1 MRDIRT
7 VGVVLHPQRDSTEA
21 VSAILRWGQEVGVTV
36 LSLEEDVGRFEC
48 EAVAVSPPTMTDRAD
63 LLVGLGGDGT
73 VLRAMRMSDG
83 HGIPV
88 LGVNLGRLGFL
99 AEVDI
104 PDLGAALTAIAEGG
118 YEIEPR
124 SALDAVIGTQRYTAF
139 NDVVVV
145 RVPGERNAAVG
156 LAIQGNHFVS
166 YAADAVIVA
175 TPTGS
180 TAYNFS
186 AGGPIVAPS
195 VAGILVTPSSPH
207 SVFGRAMVV
216 DHTHSLTLSILPP
229 SGRLAVEVDGEVV
242 TYVTPGATLEISS
255 RADAAQVVRLGR
267 TTFYQRA
274 QRKLGV
280 TSATELSPWV
290 SSDGPDSP
298 DSPDSPES
306 PDGPDGPDSPAPG

>member
-7 VGVVLHPQRDSTEA
+7 VGVVLHPRRDSVEA
-21 VSAILRWGQEVGVTV
+21 VSAVLAWGREVGVTV
-36 LSLEEDVGRFEC
+36 LALEEDVQRFAC
-48 EAVAVSPPTMTDRAD
+48 EAVAVSAAAMPDRAD

-104 PDLGAALTAIAEGG
+104 PDLGPALTAIADGE
-118 YEIEPR
+118 YEIESR
-124 SALDAVIGTQRYTAF
+124 SALDAVIGTQTYSAF

-145 RVPGERNAAVG
+145 RVPGEHTAAVG

-207 SVFGRAMVV
+207 SVFGRALVV
-216 DHTHSLTLSILPP
+216 DHTHSLTLSVLPP
-229 SGRLAVEVDGEVV
+229 SGRLAVEVDGEVA
-242 TYVTPGATLEISS
+242 TYVTPGATLDISS
-255 RADAAQVVRLGR
+255 RADAAHVVRLGG

-290 SSDGPDSP
+290 SSDDQ
-298 DSPDSPES
+298 
-306 PDGPDGPDSPAPG
+306 DSPAP

>member
-1 MRDIRT
+1 M
-7 VGVVLHPQRDSTEA
+7 VLHPDRDSVDA
-21 VSAILRWGQEVGVTV
+21 VNSILRWGSDQG
-36 LSLEEDVGRFEC
+36 LEILCLAEDTRRLDCG
-48 EAVAVSPPTMTDRAD
+48 AVAVSAETMASRSDM
-63 LLVGLGGDGT
+63 LVALGGDGT
-73 VLRAMRMSDG
+73 VLRAMRMADH
-83 HGIPV
+83 HGALV

-104 PDLGAALTAIAEGG
+104 SGLGAALTAVSNGSYQTEA
-118 YEIEPR
+118 R
-124 SALDAVIGTQRYTAF
+124 SALDAVLGHRTFTAF

-145 RVPGERNAAVG
+145 RVPGERSAAVA

-195 VAGILVTPSSPH
+195 IEGILVTPSSPH
-207 SVFGRAMVV
+207 SVFDRAMVV
-216 DHTHSLTLSILPP
+216 DHTHSLTLSVLAP

-242 TYVTPGATLEISS
+242 TYVTPGTTLDITA
-255 RADAAQVVRLGR
+255 RPNAAQVVRLGR

-280 TSATELSPWV
+280 TGSTEL
-290 SSDGPDSP
+290 D
-298 DSPDSPES
+298 
-306 PDGPDGPDSPAPG
+306 

>member
-1 MRDIRT
+1 MRAIRT
-7 VGVVLHPQRDSTEA
+7 VGMVLHPDRDSVQAMKTIIQWGADRGVVVLCLEDDVRRLDCEATA
-21 VSAILRWGQEVGVTV
+21 VSAE
-36 LSLEEDVGRFEC
+36 
-48 EAVAVSPPTMTDRAD
+48 TMTNRAD

-73 VLRAMRMSDG
+73 VLRAMRLSDH
-83 HGIPV
+83 HGAIV

-104 PDLGAALTAIAEGG
+104 ADLGGALTAIGNGNYQIEG
-118 YEIEPR
+118 R
-124 SALDAVIGTQRYTAF
+124 SALDAVLGPEKFTAF

-145 RVPGERNAAVG
+145 RVPGERSAAVG

-195 VAGILVTPSSPH
+195 IEGILVTPSSPH
-207 SVFGRAMVV
+207 SVFDRAMMV
-216 DHTHSLTLSILPP
+216 DHRHSLTLSVLPP
-229 SGRLAVEVDGEVV
+229 SGRLAVEVDGEVH
-242 TYVTPGATLEISS
+242 TYVTPGAVLDITA
-255 RADAAQVVRLGR
+255 RPNAAHVVRLGR
-267 TTFYQRA
+267 ATFYQRT

-280 TSATELSPWV
+280 TGSTEL
-290 SSDGPDSP
+290 D
-298 DSPDSPES
+298 
-306 PDGPDGPDSPAPG
+306 PAD